1 MALPKGKRKPKTHGA
16 PAGGG
21 KENRMFGYTMEEM
34 EQRTRERVERKQELL
49 MEELGKAKPD
59 WDEVNRLTR
68 DIWVLLHS

>member
-1 MALPKGKRKPKTHGA
+1 
-16 PAGGG
+16 
-21 KENRMFGYTMEEM
+21 MFGYTMEEM